1 MLLTRL
7 EATDCAEFSRSTNIF
22 LYRVIADMP
31 GRNSSRY
38 RGLRWNGS
46 RGPCWKLL
54 CNGSLF
60 FDSGKPMSL
69 PFLFFQ
75 LSISFFVD
83 CLPNSQY
90 TVLTFRWKWEIIEYA
105 QKHRDLLRWDR

>member
-1 MLLTRL
+1 
-7 EATDCAEFSRSTNIF
+7 
-22 LYRVIADMP
+22 
-31 GRNSSRY
+31 
-38 RGLRWNGS
+38 
-46 RGPCWKLL
+46 
-54 CNGSLF
+54 
-60 FDSGKPMSL
+60 MSL